1 MPPPKAM
8 RKSLPIL
15 SEQTLPDPE
24 TTFQPTEDNL
34 VLHEQGI
41 RFLDSTL
48 CYLYTIYRMEGE
60 HNIYHGSYLCFLD
73 APYTEYSSALDAW
86 DSEVFYLAG

>member
-1 MPPPKAM
+1 M
-8 RKSLPIL
+8 L

-34 VLHEQGI
+34 VLREQGI

-48 CYLYTIYRMEGE
+48 CYLYTIYRMDGE

-73 APYTEYSSALDAW
+73 APYTEYKEYSSALDAW

>member
-1 MPPPKAM
+1 M
-8 RKSLPIL
+8 L
-15 SEQTLPDPE
+15 SEQTLPDLE

-48 CYLYTIYRMEGE
+48 CYLYTIYRMDGE

-73 APYTEYSSALDAW
+73 APYTEYKEYSSALDAW